1 MGGRGAEQLGPVM
14 DFEAAHGQAEV
25 GAGGVI
31 AGPQPVRGF
40 LDGKPEGQEVHD
52 FDLPPG
58 QEDGGVDPGRDAVSR
73 HRDLGRGRPRSG
85 LVAGSSSWEKTLVF
99 GGGIRGERPSPELG
113 SGGRR
118 RRSPSFGIR
127 LRYKLSGPSP
137 RLRSTTQRSQGGM

>member
-73 HRDLGRGRPRSG
+73 HRDLGRGRPKIGVGGGEFKLGKNLGFGGVGSG
-85 LVAGSSSWEKTLVF
+85 ANGPPRNWGVAGCAGVRD
-99 GGGIRGERPSPELG
+99 G
-113 SGGRR
+113 
-118 RRSPSFGIR
+118 
-127 LRYKLSGPSP
+127 
-137 RLRSTTQRSQGGM
+137 